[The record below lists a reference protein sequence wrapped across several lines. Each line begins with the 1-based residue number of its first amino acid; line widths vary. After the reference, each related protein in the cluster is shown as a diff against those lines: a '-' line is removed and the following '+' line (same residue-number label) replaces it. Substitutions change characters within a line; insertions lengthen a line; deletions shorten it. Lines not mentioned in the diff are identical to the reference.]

1 MQQRIGQFFLIV
13 ALLLGLVGFAVPA
26 PALAQEATPAPA
38 PERALEEYCGDY
50 LGLTNRIAGCVRQAV
65 DTTAAK
71 FFGED
76 MDGDGDPDS
85 GFYPLVSK
93 FIAGFLTLG
102 IAIYGSMAAAGML
115 EKVGRDT
122 LMFLTRLSL
131 ITFFVLQA
139 DLMHSY
145 AVAGMDSLAEIAV
158 NATPRSGVAEGVT
171 EDLAQVQCLQRMV
184 QASDAGNKYIIP
196 PWAAMDCLIDTMF
209 GIKMDRN
216 IRVDG
221 VGADANG
228 MFNKQIEG
236 EGLTRG
242 MLYFFTSGMKGSV
255 FGLIL
260 GVIGFIFMWGVVS
273 MIIKSLFTYIAGY
286 IGLVFMMIVAPLFI
300 PLSLFRTTK
309 DYFDKWAKL
318 CISFALQ
325 PVLILLFISLAVTA
339 IDLSL
344 FSSNYSVMYRIAG
357 EESRKQ
363 GFNLNTYLTTNEA
376 IKSEAMNAFWLKG
389 NTEQKMNFD
398 DETVQNVRNSVTNVA
413 RGRCARSE
421 INAAGKEEC
430 ADNVPLRGFRDTLDW
445 EKLAEIRKP
454 EVQLSEGA
462 ENKAQ
467 QLSREV
473 LAAVIFCGVVVF
485 VMNRLMA
492 AIPHV
497 IVDLVGD
504 FGQTPN
510 LLQQSTGQWNNA
522 AAQQSAQIQGG
533 VNNAVREAMGSLAG
547 RRSGT

>member
-1 MQQRIGQFFLIV
+1 
-13 ALLLGLVGFAVPA
+13 
-26 PALAQEATPAPA
+26 
-38 PERALEEYCGDY
+38 
-50 LGLTNRIAGCVRQAV
+50 
-65 DTTAAK
+65 
-71 FFGED
+71 
-76 MDGDGDPDS
+76 
-85 GFYPLVSK
+85 
-93 FIAGFLTLG
+93 
-102 IAIYGSMAAAGML
+102 
-115 EKVGRDT
+115 
-122 LMFLTRLSL
+122 
-131 ITFFVLQA
+131 
-139 DLMHSY
+139 
-145 AVAGMDSLAEIAV
+145 
-158 NATPRSGVAEGVT
+158 
-171 EDLAQVQCLQRMV
+171 
-184 QASDAGNKYIIP
+184 
-196 PWAAMDCLIDTMF
+196 
-209 GIKMDRN
+209 
-216 IRVDG
+216 
-221 VGADANG
+221 
-228 MFNKQIEG
+228 
-236 EGLTRG
+236 
-242 MLYFFTSGMKGSV
+242 
-255 FGLIL
+255 
-260 GVIGFIFMWGVVS
+260 

-300 PLSLFRTTK
+300 PLSLFRATK

-376 IKSEAMNAFWLKG
+376 IKSEAMTALWLKG

-398 DETVQNVRNSVTNVA
+398 NDTVQNVRNSVTNVA

-421 INAAGKEEC
+421 INAEGKEEC

-510 LLQQSTGQWNNA
+510 LLQQSTGQWNTA
-522 AAQQSAQIQGG
+522 ATQQAGQIQGG

-547 RRSGT
+547 RRGGT